1 MKSIFEVKPDALIH
15 ATAQALEQVPEI
27 KAPDWL
33 EQAKTGSHNER
44 ITTQKGFWFI
54 RCASLLRTVAI
65 DGPVGV
71 QHLRHKYGGRTQH
84 IVRRSHHRPAGGKII
99 RLGLQQLEKAGF
111 IAKAEKKLGFGRVV
125 TRQGTALLEKAAR
138 TVIAAKPAAVSA

>member
-1 MKSIFEVKPDALIH
+1 VKSIFDVKPAALIA
-15 ATAQALEQVPEI
+15 ATATALEAVPEI
-27 KAPDWL
+27 KAPEWL
-33 EQAKTGSHNER
+33 EQAKSGSHNER
-44 ITTQKGFWFI
+44 ITTQKGFWHI
-54 RCASLLRTVAI
+54 RLGSLLRTVAL

-71 QHLRHKYGGRTQH
+71 RHLRTKYGGRTQH

-111 IAKAEKKLGFGRVV
+111 IAKADKKHGFGRVI

-138 TVIAAKPAAVSA
+138 TVTPKAA